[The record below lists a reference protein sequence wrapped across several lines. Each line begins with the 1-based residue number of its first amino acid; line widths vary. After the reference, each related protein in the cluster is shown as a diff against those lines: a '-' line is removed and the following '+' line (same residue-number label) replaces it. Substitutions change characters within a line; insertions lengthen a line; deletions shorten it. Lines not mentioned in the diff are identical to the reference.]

1 MSKKILSALIFGT
14 LCLTCTS
21 GAFAEEVLP
30 KEAAT
35 TSQPAQMQLSGM
47 DIAKGSITGSAFETT
62 KSLTSKNGKI
72 VNFWIQNN
80 GTTSVAI
87 TINGKEKRTIEPGA
101 QGHISTDVGYISKDY
116 KCKAVPVPNGGD
128 IDIDYK
134 IAQRDKRT

>member
-30 KEAAT
+30 KEAVT
-35 TSQPAQMQLSGM
+35 TSQSAQIQLSGM
-47 DIAKGSITGSAFETT
+47 DIAKGSVTGSAFETT
-62 KSLTSKNGKI
+62 KSLTSKNVKI
-72 VNFWIQNN
+72 VNLWIQNN

-101 QGHISTDVGYISKDY
+101 QGHISADVVYISEDY

>member
-14 LCLTCTS
+14 LCLTYTS

-30 KEAAT
+30 KEAAS

-47 DIAKGSITGSAFETT
+47 DIAKGSVTGSAFETT

-101 QGHISTDVGYISKDY
+101 QGHISADVGYISKDY
-116 KCKAVPVPNGGD
+116 KFKAVPVPNGGD

-134 IAQRDKRT
+134 IAQRD

>member
-21 GAFAEEVLP
+21 GAFAEEDLP
-30 KEAAT
+30 KEAAS

-47 DIAKGSITGSAFETT
+47 DIAKGSVTGSAFETT

-87 TINGKEKRTIEPGA
+87 TINGKEKRTIEPGV
-101 QGHISTDVGYISKDY
+101 QGHISADVGYISKDY

-134 IAQRDKRT
+134 ITQRDKRT